1 MDPLGDVQT
10 AEPAAEPARMSRRQ
24 TLTLISMASVNFSS
38 MLCYS
43 ILGPFFPNEAVKKG
57 ASQTVVGLIFG
68 CYAICN
74 LIGSLVLGRYI
85 VQIGTKFMLVAG
97 LFVSSGCTIMFGLL
111 DRAPA
116 GPTFVALCFIV
127 RSVDAVGFA
136 AAMTSTFA
144 MTAKIFPNN
153 VATVLGSLEIFT
165 GLGLILGPPV
175 GGWFYHSFGYEV
187 PFMLLGCLLLVMV
200 PFNIYVLPSIEADP
214 SKDSFLRLLSHVKV
228 LLICFVIFTLSSGLG
243 FFDATLS
250 LFAMKTF
257 NLSPGYVGLIMLGL
271 SLPYCLASPLIGYF
285 TDKYPNSRIGLTVT
299 GGVLTAL
306 GFCLLGPAPF
316 LNIPSQLWLLVLM
329 LGIIGFSLGMTAI
342 PTFPEIIVCARE
354 RGLEEGLS
362 TLGMVSGL
370 FGAFW
375 STGMFYGPIVGGL
388 ISQHLSFEWAATIQ
402 GGLGLLAVFVSTGP
416 PPGGVLPLRAP
427 AGERAADRRPHAFA
441 ERGERLRV
449 GAGLQMEGRPDGAGA
464 LVLRGSTRLYKAP
477 GCSGARLPAQTC
489 FCPEFS
495 LLNSLGPDYS
505 RTGICS
511 SRFTRRPLLV
521 DFTVKLYKIKRF
533 SEQNV
538 LRRGCV

>member
-1 MDPLGDVQT
+1 MDPLGDVRT

-24 TLTLISMASVNFSS
+24 TLTLISMAS
-38 MLCYS
+38 
-43 ILGPFFPNEAVKKG
+43 AVKKG

-116 GPTFVALCFIV
+116 GPTFIALCFIV

-187 PFMLLGCLLLVMV
+187 PFLLLGCLLLVMV

-316 LNIPSQLWLLVLM
+316 LHIPSQLWLLVLM

-388 ISQHLSFEWAATIQ
+388 ISQHLSFQWAAAIQ
-402 GGLGLLAVFVSTGP
+402 GGLGLLAALLL
-416 PPGGVLPLRAP
+416 GGYSLC
-427 AGERAADRRPHAFA
+427 ERR
-441 ERGERLRV
+441 
-449 GAGLQMEGRPDGAGA
+449 
-464 LVLRGSTRLYKAP
+464 RGSEQ
-477 GCSGARLPAQTC
+477 QT
-489 FCPEFS
+489 EDS
-495 LLNSLGPDYS
+495 
-505 RTGICS
+505 T
-511 SRFTRRPLLV
+511 PLL
-521 DFTVKLYKIKRF
+521 
-533 SEQNV
+533 S
-538 LRRGCV
+538 GGSA

>member
-1 MDPLGDVQT
+1 MDPLGDT
-10 AEPAAEPARMSRRQ
+10 RPAEAEPARMSRRQ
-24 TLTLISMASVNFSS
+24 TLTLVSMASVNFSS

-57 ASQTVVGLIFG
+57 ANQTVVGLIFG

-97 LFVSSGCTIMFGLL
+97 LFVSAGCTIMFGLL

-116 GPTFVALCFIV
+116 GPTFIALCFIV

-153 VATVLGSLEIFT
+153 VATVLGSLEVFT
-165 GLGLILGPPV
+165 GLGLIVGPPV

-187 PFMLLGCLLLVMV
+187 PFMLLGCLLLIMV
-200 PFNIYVLPSIEADP
+200 PFNLYVLPSIEADP

-250 LFAMKTF
+250 LYAMKTF
-257 NLSPGYVGLIMLGL
+257 NLSSGYVGLIMLGL

-285 TDKYPNSRIGLTVT
+285 TDKYPDSRIGLTVT
-299 GGVLTAL
+299 GGIVTAM

-316 LNIPSQLWLLVLM
+316 LHISSQLWLLVLM
-329 LGIIGFSLGMTAI
+329 LGLIGFSLGMTAI

-354 RGLEEGLS
+354 KGLEEGLS

-388 ISQHLSFEWAATIQ
+388 ITQHLTFEWAATIQ
-402 GGLGLLAVFVSTGP
+402 GGVGLLAALLLGMYS
-416 PPGGVLPLRAP
+416 LW
-427 AGERAADRRPHAFA
+427 ERR
-441 ERGERLRV
+441 
-449 GAGLQMEGRPDGAGA
+449 
-464 LVLRGSTRLYKAP
+464 RGSVQ
-477 GCSGARLPAQTC
+477 QTA
-489 FCPEFS
+489 ES
-495 LLNSLGPDYS
+495 
-505 RTGICS
+505 T
-511 SRFTRRPLLV
+511 PLL
-521 DFTVKLYKIKRF
+521 D
-533 SEQNV
+533 
-538 LRRGCV
+538 